1 MSIAKKVL
9 NWRHQLHQHPEF
21 GFEETKTAAFIAEK
35 LTEFGLEVYT
45 NIGKT
50 GVVGILSNGNSKRS
64 IGLRADMDALKIDE
78 QNNFAHIST
87 NKGLM
92 HACGHDGHTTMLLGA
107 AHELAKNP
115 NFEGTVYFIF
125 QPAEEHGLGAKAMIE
140 AGLFTRWQIDAVYG
154 MHNLPGLAA
163 GHFAI
168 RPNFIMASESNFEI
182 DILATGGHAA
192 MPHRFT
198 DPIVVGAQIITALQT
213 IVSRNLSVIEEA
225 AVLSITEFI
234 TNGTVNVV
242 PSHVKIKGD
251 TRCYTDE
258 TLQKIKK
265 AMERIVAG
273 QCLSAGVDYKFQ
285 ISTSFATTVNTKM
298 ETDHAISAATKV
310 VGATNI
316 QENCA
321 PLTFSEDFAFMLE
334 KVKGA
339 YILIGNGFGE
349 HCGQPL
355 HNAHYD
361 FNDEVLMTGVRYWQ
375 ALVEGRLG
383 IFRASN

>member
-1 MSIAKKVL
+1 MMSIEQQLIK
-9 NWRHQLHQHPEF
+9 WRQHLHQHPEF
-21 GFEETKTAAFIAEK
+21 GFEETKTAAFIAQK
-35 LTEFGLEVYT
+35 LTKFGLEVYE

-50 GVVGILSNGNSKRS
+50 GVVGILRNGKSSRA
-64 IGLRADMDALKIDE
+64 IGLRADIDALKITE
-78 QNNFAHIST
+78 QNDFAHMSKH
-87 NKGLM
+87 KGLM

-107 AHELAKNP
+107 AYELAKKR
-115 NFEGTVYFIF
+115 NFNGTVYFLF
-125 QPAEEHGLGAKAMIE
+125 QPAEEHGLGAKAMI
-140 AGLFTRWQIDAVYG
+140 ADGLFNRWKIDTVYG

-163 GHFAI
+163 GHFAT

-192 MPHRFT
+192 MPYKYT

-251 TRCYTDE
+251 TRCYTAE
-258 TLQKIKK
+258 TIQKIEK
-265 AMERIVAG
+265 AMKRIIAG
-273 QCLSAGVDYKFQ
+273 QCLSAGVDYQFQ
-285 ISTSFATTVNTKM
+285 FSTSFATTVNTAS
-298 ETDHAISAATKV
+298 ETEYAIAAATKV
-310 VGATNI
+310 VGATKVNG
-316 QENCA
+316 NCA

-334 KVKGA
+334 KVKGC
-339 YILIGNGFGE
+339 YILIGNGFGDN
-349 HCGQPL
+349 CGQPL

-361 FNDEVLMTGVRYWQ
+361 FNDHILMTGMRYWQ
-375 ALVEGRLG
+375 TLVETYL
-383 IFRASN
+383 S